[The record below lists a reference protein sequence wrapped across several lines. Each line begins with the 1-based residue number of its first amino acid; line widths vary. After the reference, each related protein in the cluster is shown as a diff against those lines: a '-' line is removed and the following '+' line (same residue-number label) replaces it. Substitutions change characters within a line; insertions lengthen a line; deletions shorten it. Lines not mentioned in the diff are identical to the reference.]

1 MKQINSLIYLVILFV
16 WTGCQQD
23 QPNEVYYPFPNQV
36 WQRFNILSFE
46 IPVEQ
51 AETPYKVVF
60 FARHNRDFPYK
71 SLDFNM
77 IMNTPSGEERI
88 REFQMKIRNGGD
100 KFLGSFDGGFYDVT
114 IVLKKEL
121 YIHKTGML
129 LIELE
134 NLIPRMETPGL
145 LGVGIRLE
153 SE

>member
-1 MKQINSLIYLVILFV
+1 MKKIHLLIYLIILFM
-16 WTGCQQD
+16 WTGCQPD

-51 AETPYKVVF
+51 AETPYKIVF
-60 FARHNRDFPYK
+60 FARHNHDFPYK

-88 REFQMKIRNGGD
+88 REFQMKIMDAEG
-100 KFLGSFDGGFYDVT
+100 KFLGSCDEGFCDVT
-114 IVLKKEL
+114 IVLKNEL
-121 YIHKTGML
+121 YINKTGVL

-134 NLIPRMETPGL
+134 NLIPRIETPGL
-145 LGVGIRLE
+145 LGVGIRVE
-153 SE
+153 SD